1 MLAFLGWNPGTS
13 QEIFS
18 MDELIQTFSLNR
30 VGKAGAKFDFDK
42 TKWFNQQYLREKDG
56 ATLAVLLTESVNES
70 KAIDPSYLAEVCEL
84 MKERATFIKDIW
96 ESSQFFYQPPS
107 DYDEKTKRKKWKDN
121 TPEVLNSIIGLFF
134 SMSDFSAEHVEN
146 QFKSHLE
153 KNQWGLGMVLP
164 AFRLSVTG
172 LGTGPSMFAISELL
186 GKDEIIRR
194 IKSAIDTLS

>member
-18 MDELIQTFSLNR
+18 MDELIQTFSLDR

-56 ATLAVLLTESVNES
+56 ATLAELLTESVNEA
-70 KAIDPSYLAEVCEL
+70 KAIDPGYLAEVCEL

-96 ESSQFFYQPPS
+96 KSGQFFFQPPS
-107 DYDEKTKRKKWKDN
+107 DYDEKTRCKKWKDN
-121 TPEVLNSIIGLFF
+121 TPVVLNSIIDLFS
-134 SMSDFSAEHVEN
+134 SMSDFSAEQIEA

-153 KNQWGLGMVLP
+153 KNQWSLGMVLP

-172 LGTGPSMFAISELL
+172 LGIGPSMFAISELL
-186 GKDEIIRR
+186 AKDEVIRR
-194 IKSAIDTLS
+194 MKTAINILS

>member
-18 MDELIQTFSLNR
+18 LDELTETFTLNR

-56 ATLAVLLTESVNES
+56 VTLATLLSEAVNEA
-70 KAIDPSYLAEVCEL
+70 KAIDPSYLAKVCEL
-84 MKERATFIKDIW
+84 MKERATFVEDIW
-96 ESSQFFYQPPS
+96 KSSQFFIQPPS
-107 DYDEKTKRKKWKDN
+107 EYDEKTKHKKWKDN
-121 TPEVLNSIIGLFF
+121 TPEVLNSIVDLFF
-134 SMSDFSAEHVEN
+134 SMSDFSAEQIET

-172 LGTGPSMFAISELL
+172 LGVGPSMFAISELL
-186 GKDEIIRR
+186 GKDEVIRR
-194 IKSAIDTLS
+194 IKTAIDTIS